1 MRSRRFWKLSLALT
15 LLAGLEASATTWGAK
30 DSLSSDTDPA
40 ALKPGQFIWD
50 LAATTG
56 GPVVV
61 AVSVE
66 EQRAYVYRNGIR
78 VGVSTVSTGRPGH
91 ATPTGVFTVL
101 QKDKD
106 HHSKNY
112 NDAAMPYTERLT
124 WDGVALHAG
133 GLPGY
138 PSSHGCVHLPTDF
151 AERLFEISPMG
162 MTVVIADRHTLSTYE
177 RHPLAIEP
185 VDPASGAAI
194 ATPPLGPTETE
205 RWTLDASPK
214 GPISIVMSSAD
225 RRILVFRNG
234 IEIGRAKLA
243 LPDPEVRFGTRAFT
257 YLDEAHVRPAP
268 QTPGAPPP
276 RWVQVGLPGHESERG
291 KRLYAQSVADGAI
304 PPDFLA
310 RLRTLLGPG
319 ATILA
324 TDEPVLEQT
333 TGVAT
338 TIVSNDAPETN
349 EKAD

>member
-1 MRSRRFWKLSLALT
+1 MRNRRRWKLSLALT
-15 LLAGLEASATTWGAK
+15 LLAALEAGATTWGAR
-30 DSLSSDTDPA
+30 DSMPSDTDPA

-50 LAATTG
+50 LGATTG

-61 AVSVE
+61 AVSILV
-66 EQRAYVYRNGIR
+66 QRAYVYRYGIR
-78 VGVSTVSTGRPGH
+78 VGVSTASTGRPGH

-112 NDAAMPYTERLT
+112 NNAAMPYTERLT

-138 PSSHGCVHLPTDF
+138 PSSHGCVHLPTEF

-162 MTVVIADRHTLSTYE
+162 MTVVIADQHSPDQDL
-177 RHPLAIEP
+177 RHPLSIEP
-185 VDPASGAAI
+185 VDARTGADLEVPRLA
-194 ATPPLGPTETE
+194 PTQTE
-205 RWTLDASPK
+205 RWTLDASPT
-214 GPISIVMSSAD
+214 GPMSVVMSSAD

-234 IEIGRAKLA
+234 VEIGRARLN
-243 LPDPEVRFGTRAFT
+243 LPEPAGKFGTRAYV
-257 YLDEAHVRPAP
+257 YLDPGEKRPEPATKDAA
-268 QTPGAPPP
+268 QP
-276 RWVQVGLPGHESERG
+276 RWVQVGLPGHEAERG
-291 KRLYAQSVADGAI
+291 RRLYAQTIAEGSI

-310 RLRTLLGPG
+310 KLRTLLEPG

-338 TIVSNDAPETN
+338 TIVSNDAPEPPGTAN
-349 EKAD
+349 